1 MEYLQIEKKKEYVI
15 VQMNRPKVNAINE
28 QMVAELR
35 QTFQALEHDDDV
47 KGVIL
52 TGLPNYFSAGLDVV
66 ELFDYDEARMR
77 DFFIAFGSMHVEM
90 VRFTKPFICAIT
102 GHSPAGGCVIAIAAD
117 YRIMANDNPKFS
129 IGLNEI
135 AVNIQISRNL
145 IEAYAYWLGRSKA
158 NEFVLDGKLLT
169 AQEAF
174 DNELVNQI
182 CPIDEILNRAEKK
195 MQQYL
200 LADSTIFK
208 NTKKK
213 LRQDWLSNLVM
224 DEDELQEAIN
234 IWWNPEVRMRMSAF
248 VHYLKNRSKSK
259 V

>member
-1 MEYLQIEKKKEYVI
+1 MEYLKIEKKKEYVI
-15 VQMNRPKVNAINE
+15 VQLNRGKVNAINDK
-28 QMVAELR
+28 MVAEIR
-35 QTFQALEHDDDV
+35 QTFHALEKDDEV

-52 TGLPNYFSAGLDVV
+52 TGIPNFFSAGLDVI
-66 ELFDYDEARMR
+66 ELFDYDEPRMR
-77 DFFIAFGSMHVEM
+77 EFFIAFSSMHVEM
-90 VRFTKPFICAIT
+90 ARFTKPFICAIT
-102 GHSPAGGCVIAIAAD
+102 GHSPAGGCVMAIAAD

-158 NEFVLDGKLLT
+158 NEFVLDGKLLN

-174 DNELVNQI
+174 DHGLVNHI
-182 CPIDEILNRAEKK
+182 CPLDEVLERAEKK

-200 LADSTIFK
+200 LADPNIFK
-208 NTKKK
+208 NTKNK
-213 LRQDWLSNLVM
+213 LRNNWLANLVF
-224 DEDELQEAIN
+224 DESELEEAVN

-248 VHYLKNRSKSK
+248 VHYLKNKSKSK

>member
-1 MEYLQIEKKKEYVI
+1 MEYLNIEKKKEYVI
-15 VQMNRPKVNAINE
+15 VQMNRPKVNAINDK
-28 QMVAELR
+28 MVAEIR
-35 QTFQALEHDDDV
+35 QTFQALEKDDEV

-77 DFFIAFGSMHVEM
+77 EFFIAFGSMHVEM

-102 GHSPAGGCVIAIAAD
+102 GHSPAGGCVMAVAAD
-117 YRIMANDNPKFS
+117 YRIMADGPKFS

-145 IEAYAYWLGRSKA
+145 IEAYSYWLGRSKA
-158 NEFVLDGKLLT
+158 NEFVLDGKLLN

-174 DNELVNQI
+174 DNGLVNQI
-182 CPIDEILNRAEKK
+182 CPLDEVLNRAEKK

-208 NTKKK
+208 NTKNK
-213 LRQDWLSNLVM
+213 LRHNWLTNLVF
-224 DEDELQEAIN
+224 DESELEEAIN

-248 VHYLKNRSKSK
+248 VHYLKNKSKSK

>member
-1 MEYLQIEKKKEYVI
+1 M
-15 VQMNRPKVNAINE
+15 
-28 QMVAELR
+28 
-35 QTFQALEHDDDV
+35 
-47 KGVIL
+47 
-52 TGLPNYFSAGLDVV
+52 
-66 ELFDYDEARMR
+66 
-77 DFFIAFGSMHVEM
+77 
-90 VRFTKPFICAIT
+90 
-102 GHSPAGGCVIAIAAD
+102 AIAAD

-158 NEFVLDGKLLT
+158 NEFVLDGKLLN

-174 DNELVNQI
+174 DHGLVNHI
-182 CPIDEILNRAEKK
+182 CPLDEVLERAEKK

-200 LADSTIFK
+200 LADPNIFK
-208 NTKKK
+208 NTKNK
-213 LRQDWLSNLVM
+213 LRNNWLANLVF
-224 DEDELQEAIN
+224 DESELEEAVN

-248 VHYLKNRSKSK
+248 VHYLKNKSKSK

>member
-1 MEYLQIEKKKEYVI
+1 MEYLQIEKKKDYVI

-28 QMVAELR
+28 QMVAEIR
-35 QTFQALEHDDDV
+35 QTFQALEKDDSCR
-47 KGVIL
+47 GVIL
-52 TGLPNYFSAGLDVV
+52 TGIPNFFSAGLDVI

-77 DFFIAFGSMHVEM
+77 DFFIAFGSLHVEM

-102 GHSPAGGCVIAIAAD
+102 GHSPAGGCVMSITAD
-117 YRIMANDNPKFS
+117 YRVMAEGPKYS

-158 NEFVLDGKLLT
+158 NQFVLDGKLLST
-169 AQEAF
+169 QEAF
-174 DNELVNQI
+174 DYGLVDQI
-182 CPIDEILNRAEKK
+182 CPLDEVLEQAEKK
-195 MQQYL
+195 MQQYI
-200 LADSTIFK
+200 LADANIFK

-213 LRQDWLSNLVM
+213 LRNNWLTNLVF
-224 DEDELQEAIN
+224 DEAELEEAIK
-234 IWWNPEVRMRMSAF
+234 IWWNPEVRMKMAAF